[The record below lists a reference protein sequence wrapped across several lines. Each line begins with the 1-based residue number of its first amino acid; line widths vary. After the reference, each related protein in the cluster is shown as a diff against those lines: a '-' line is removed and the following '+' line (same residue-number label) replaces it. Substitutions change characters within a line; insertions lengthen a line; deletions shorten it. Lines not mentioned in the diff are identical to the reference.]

1 MKEGN
6 ASSLFYLKMIV
17 LTLCTALALTMNFS
31 PSDAAAFGAW
41 TIYTELLN
49 GFGGTSFLTTLLWGV
64 FLYFSI
70 KAKELRTTH
79 IFMMFPVSM
88 ILAVVWVMGQSF
100 QIDNTLNALYCSY
113 VQIFK
118 TIIYVIGITNLLYR
132 SGCLLKL
139 LLDKAA
145 YKQNPMFKT
154 NHFILRLYR
163 KHTFAASMALL
174 AVGTLP
180 QLVVSY
186 PAGLSYD
193 ARLSLLYYFGLVNF
207 SSHHPPFSTWLMGK
221 VVSFGVMLGNSNLG
235 IFFYCILQYLL
246 FVLIMAYLIY
256 TIRVYLKAPGW
267 LQVLT
272 LFTALAAPYHAAY
285 VGVMI
290 KDVLYS
296 YCLLLFVI
304 EMVYYIR
311 SNIYNMGHV
320 LLLCSSAVLTIL
332 LRNNG
337 KYVIYPLLLVLVGVT
352 IRRKR
357 KNDNYKILLII
368 LCITLCSTS
377 IENYMMNHYAQEQGS
392 IREALSLPFQ
402 QTARYLKQYGDEVTE
417 EEKCAIEKVLDY
429 ENLAELYDPILS
441 DPVKGTFREAS
452 TKGELSAYFE
462 VWMKQFFKHPWCYA
476 EATLNQNYFLI
487 YPMAELHAYFS
498 QLIYEEP
505 LYDMLVEYLDL
516 HEVDSGIFQGL
527 STLQALYVGTAVMSP
542 GIGML
547 SNIGFYNII
556 LLFIIIYAMKER
568 CRQVLVLSLPL
579 TLSNLIII
587 AAPYVGPRYAF
598 PIMYSMPCII
608 ALYMAQRREQ
618 SEGYREEKEAE
629 CEQLY

>member
-6 ASSLFYLKMIV
+6 ASLLFYLKMIV
-17 LTLCTALALTMNFS
+17 LTLCTVLALTMNFL
-31 PSDAAAFGAW
+31 PSDAAAFGVQ
-41 TIYTELLN
+41 TIYTELLD
-49 GFGGTSFLTTLLWGV
+49 GFGGTSFITTLLWGI
-64 FLYFSI
+64 FLYISI
-70 KAKELRTTH
+70 KTKELRTTH
-79 IFMMFPVSM
+79 IFMLFPVC
-88 ILAVVWVMGQSF
+88 IFLAVIWVMGQSF

-118 TIIYVIGITNLLYR
+118 TIIYVIGITNLLYQI
-132 SGCLLKL
+132 GCLFKL
-139 LLDKAA
+139 LLEKAA
-145 YKQNPMFKT
+145 YKQSPMFKT
-154 NHFILRLYR
+154 EHFALHLYR

-193 ARLSLLYYFGLVNF
+193 ARLSLLYYFGLLDF

-221 VVSFGVMLGNSNLG
+221 VVSLGVMLGNSNLG

-256 TIRVYLKAPGW
+256 TIRVYLRAPGW
-267 LQVLT
+267 LQALT
-272 LFTALAAPYHAAY
+272 LFTALVAPYHAAY

-311 SNIYNMGHV
+311 GNTYNVGHV

-337 KYVIYPLLLVLVGVT
+337 KYVIYPVLLMLAGIT
-352 IRRKR
+352 FRRKR
-357 KNDNYKILLII
+357 KNDNYKILFMILGII
-368 LCITLCSTS
+368 LCSAS
-377 IENYMMNHYAQEQGS
+377 INSYLMNHYVKEQGS

-402 QTARYLKQYGDEVTE
+402 QTARYLKQYGEEVTE
-417 EEKCAIEKVLDY
+417 EEKHTINRVLDY
-429 ENLAELYDPILS
+429 EKLAELYDPILS
-441 DPVKGTFREAS
+441 DPVKGTFRETS
-452 TKGELSAYFE
+452 TKDELFAYFE
-462 VWMKQFFKHPWCYA
+462 VWMKQFCRHPWCYV
-476 EATLNQNYFLI
+476 EATLNQNYFLV

-498 QLIYEEP
+498 QLIYDEP

-527 STLQALYVGTAVMSP
+527 STIQALYVWAAIMSP

-547 SNIGFYNII
+547 SNVGFYNII
-556 LLFIIIYAMKER
+556 LLFIIIYAIKER

-598 PIMYSMPCII
+598 PVMYSMPCVI

-618 SEGYREEKEAE
+618 SEGCREEKEAE
-629 CEQLY
+629 CE

>member
-6 ASSLFYLKMIV
+6 VSLWFYLKMIV
-17 LTLCTALALTMNFS
+17 LTLCTVLALTMNFS
-31 PSDAAAFGAW
+31 PSDTAALGVQ

-49 GFGGTSFLTTLLWGV
+49 GFGGTSFITTLLWGI
-64 FLYFSI
+64 FLYFLI
-70 KAKELRTTH
+70 KTKELRTNH
-79 IFMMFPVSM
+79 IFMLFSVCM
-88 ILAVVWVMGQSF
+88 ILAVIWVMGQSF

-118 TIIYVIGITNLLYR
+118 TIIYVIGITNLLYQI
-132 SGCLLKL
+132 GCLFKL

-145 YKQNPMFKT
+145 YKQSPMFKT
-154 NHFILRLYR
+154 EHFALHLYR
-163 KHTFAASMALL
+163 KHTFVASMALL

-186 PAGLSYD
+186 PAGLSFD
-193 ARLSLLYYFGLVNF
+193 ARLSLLYYFGLSKF

-221 VVSFGVMLGNSNLG
+221 VVSLGAMLGNSNLG

-246 FVLIMAYLIY
+246 FILIMAYLIY
-256 TIRVYLKAPGW
+256 TIRVYLRAPGW
-267 LQVLT
+267 LQALT

-296 YCLLLFVI
+296 YCLLIFVI

-311 SNIYNMGHV
+311 GNTYNVGHV

-337 KYVIYPLLLVLVGVT
+337 KYVIYPVLLVLVGIT
-352 IRRKR
+352 FRRKR
-357 KNDNYKILLII
+357 KSDNYKILLII

-377 IENYMMNHYAQEQGS
+377 INCYLMNHYVEEQGS

-417 EEKCAIEKVLDY
+417 EEKHAIEKVLDY
-429 ENLAELYDPILS
+429 EKLAELYDPILS
-441 DPVKGTFREAS
+441 DPVKGTFRETS
-452 TKGELSAYFE
+452 TKDELFAYFE
-462 VWMKQFFKHPWCYA
+462 VWMKQFCKHPWCYV
-476 EATLNQNYFLI
+476 EATLNQNYFLV

-498 QLIYEEP
+498 QLIYDEP

-516 HEVDSGIFQGL
+516 HEVDSSIFQGL
-527 STLQALYVGTAVMSP
+527 STIQALYVWTAIMSP

-547 SNIGFYNII
+547 SNVGFYNII
-556 LLFIIIYAMKER
+556 LLFIIIYAIKER

-598 PIMYSMPCII
+598 PVMYSMPCVI

-618 SEGYREEKEAE
+618 SEGCREEKEAE
-629 CEQLY
+629 CE